1 MRISDWSSDVCSS
14 DLPDRDAHQIVG
26 DAERLLAAV
35 RYRQMRHRGGV
46 AGQRLGAAEADRELG
61 DPERIEK
68 GETLLLAALDVE
80 REGRARAGAV
90 AAEDIG
96 DRKSTRLNSSH

>member
-1 MRISDWSSDVCSS
+1 
-14 DLPDRDAHQIVG
+14 
-26 DAERLLAAV
+26 
-35 RYRQMRHRGGV
+35 MRHRGGV

-96 DRKSTRLNSSH
+96 LRVVLQKAELTDAPDLGVVAQEFAPLGGLFPDRKRTRPNSSH